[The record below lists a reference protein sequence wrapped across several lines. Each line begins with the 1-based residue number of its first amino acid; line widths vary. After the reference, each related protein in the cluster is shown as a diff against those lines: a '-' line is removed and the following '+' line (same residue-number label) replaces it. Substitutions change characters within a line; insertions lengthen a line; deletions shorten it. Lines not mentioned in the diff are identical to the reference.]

1 MKLSHPSPFRAF
13 LCAVLILAGLTGCSL
28 IPPATPPPAPTDAVV
43 QPATEVV
50 TDVPPAAT
58 ETAAPTL
65 PPTATESRCAFGAPF
80 NFENISLCVP
90 QALGSDLL
98 IERMPASPPSADAP
112 FPGDV
117 YPSYV
122 QYSFHAYP
130 TAGVFHQPRM
140 LFYPADEYA
149 AMSEPAAEIIGKL
162 RALLDAKPSA
172 PADALPF
179 LPMWNAG
186 QIFHAQTAYLDF
198 GGGSGVRYLTQYAQS
213 FTTVNN
219 SSLFYTFQGLTN
231 DGKYYISAILPVGH
245 PSLPLDDSTIPG
257 GDFNSFAENY
267 QTYLSETL
275 TALEAQPD
283 DSFSPSLIELD
294 ALIQSLQIQ

>member
-1 MKLSHPSPFRAF
+1 MKFTHPTPIRAF
-13 LCAVLILAGLTGCSL
+13 LCAALLLAVLAGCS
-28 IPPATPPPAPTDAVV
+28 ITPPVPTDAVV
-43 QPATEVV
+43 PPATAVV
-50 TDVPPAAT
+50 TEAPPPTAT

-65 PPTATESRCAFGAPF
+65 PPTATESRCASGAPY

-90 QALGSDLL
+90 QVLGSELL
-98 IERMPASPPSADAP
+98 IERLPASPASADTP

-130 TAGVFHQPRM
+130 TAGAFHQPRV

-149 AMSEPAAEIIGKL
+149 AMSEYAAEIIRNL
-162 RALLDAKPSA
+162 RALLDAKPAA

-179 LPMWNAG
+179 LPMWNAA
-186 QIFHAQTAYLDF
+186 QVFHSRTAYLEF
-198 GGGSGVRYLTQYAQS
+198 QGGSGVRYLTEYAQS
-213 FTTVNN
+213 FSTVNN
-219 SSLFYTFQGLTN
+219 SSLFYTFQGLTD

-245 PSLPLDDSTIPG
+245 PSLPLDDTTIPG
-257 GDFNSFAENY
+257 GDFNAFAENF

-283 DSFSPSLIELD
+283 GSFSPSLVELD